1 MADRAHQMT
10 DQIIAET
17 ERRLAAEYH
26 QAAKEV
32 EEKLNDYLRRYRK
45 KDETWRKWVEEGKK
59 TKEEYEQ
66 WRKGQLAVGKRWRD
80 MKNQLAKDLRN
91 TDRIAKAIINGETPR
106 IYAINHAY
114 GTFQIESSGHIDT
127 SYTLYNREAMER
139 IIRENPEMLPP
150 PGPRMERRIAEGR
163 AERWT
168 RQKLQSD
175 MMQGILQGDSIPELA
190 KRISGNTERRNMAD
204 AVRYARTMATGAQ
217 NAGRYDSY
225 RRARD
230 MGIDLVIEWAATLD
244 GRTRHAHR
252 EMHGQ
257 RTTVDEPFYTPDG
270 FTILYPGQGG
280 EDIPQREIWNCFVGD
295 TFVST
300 DSNIERSYRH
310 KYKGELVSIKTSCG
324 VSFTCTPNHPI
335 LTPRGWI
342 HANALNEGDNILI
355 TTVRELDS
363 AGIDPNINHAPP
375 RMKTIHQLLKM
386 FPCER
391 ASGLSV
397 DFHGDTATSNVEV
410 VSKEGLLWNNGDSCI
425 SKPVDKFGFKNAG
438 SLILGKCHL
447 VPCFRGI
454 YITALRF
461 MGGGRK
467 ALSFFRRSL
476 CHSNKH
482 GFGTVA
488 RSNTCV
494 SEYAINDLPTMT
506 NIRSELIDGLAG
518 KVFVDNVVAID
529 RKPSGLFCHV
539 YNLQTENGYYFV
551 GNSISQNGCSDNGNY
566 AAIAKNCRCS
576 LLAWVAGFEHETM
589 RESDDV
595 DDFDEWLNGH
605 GDSREILSQWD
616 TGNAIKMQYVRGYKN
631 G

>member
-17 ERRLAAEYH
+17 ERRLATEYH

-225 RRARD
+225 RRAKD

-257 RTTVDEPFYTPDG
+257 RTTIDEPFYTPDG

-295 TFVST
+295 TNVTT
-300 DSNIERSYRH
+300 DSEIIRSYKH
-310 KYKGELVSIKTSCG
+310 EYTGELITVETSCG
-324 VSFTCTPNHPI
+324 VKFTCTPNHPI
-335 LTPRGWI
+335 LTPAGWVPV
-342 HANALNEGDNILI
+342 ALLNKGDNLLI
-355 TTVRELDS
+355 ASIGDGAGFVGNGNVDHVHSTFHALHDSLQDFGRTEELPMSDF
-363 AGIDPNINHAPP
+363 N
-375 RMKTIHQLLKM
+375 
-386 FPCER
+386 
-391 ASGLSV
+391 
-397 DFHGDTATSNVEV
+397 FHGDIPTSNVEV
-410 VSKEGLLWNNGDSCI
+410 VSKEGELRSCLN
-425 SKPVDKFGFKNAG
+425 PGFVENVDKVRFKHTNAFVFGKSHFVTGFRRVYISAFRFMRSRYKA
-438 SLILGKCHL
+438 LTFFL
-447 VPCFRGI
+447 RGI
-454 YITALRF
+454 
-461 MGGGRK
+461 
-467 ALSFFRRSL
+467 
-476 CHSNKH
+476 CHTNVH

-488 RSNTCV
+488 RSDSRV
-494 SEYAINDLPTMT
+494 SENTVNNLPRMS
-506 NIRSELIDGLAG
+506 NFFGKGFDGLPG
-518 KVFVDNVVAID
+518 NVFVDNIVSID
-529 RKPSGLFCHV
+529 RYTGRHIHV

-551 GNSISQNGCSDNGNY
+551 NNIIEQSEGKSNGNF
-566 AAIAKNCRCS
+566 AIAHNCRCT

-616 TGNAIKMQYVRGYKN
+616 TGNAIKMQYIRGYRN

>member
-150 PGPRMERRIAEGR
+150 PGPRMEKRIAEGK

-190 KRISGNTERRNMAD
+190 KRISGNTERRNLAD

-230 MGIDLVIEWAATLD
+230 MGIELVIEWAATLD

-280 EDIPQREIWNCFVGD
+280 EDVPQRTIWNC
-295 TFVST
+295 
-300 DSNIERSYRH
+300 R
-310 KYKGELVSIKTSCG
+310 
-324 VSFTCTPNHPI
+324 CT
-335 LTPRGWI
+335 
-342 HANALNEGDNILI
+342 
-355 TTVRELDS
+355 
-363 AGIDPNINHAPP
+363 
-375 RMKTIHQLLKM
+375 
-386 FPCER
+386 
-391 ASGLSV
+391 
-397 DFHGDTATSNVEV
+397 
-410 VSKEGLLWNNGDSCI
+410 
-425 SKPVDKFGFKNAG
+425 
-438 SLILGKCHL
+438 
-447 VPCFRGI
+447 
-454 YITALRF
+454 
-461 MGGGRK
+461 
-467 ALSFFRRSL
+467 
-476 CHSNKH
+476 
-482 GFGTVA
+482 
-488 RSNTCV
+488 
-494 SEYAINDLPTMT
+494 
-506 NIRSELIDGLAG
+506 
-518 KVFVDNVVAID
+518 
-529 RKPSGLFCHV
+529 
-539 YNLQTENGYYFV
+539 
-551 GNSISQNGCSDNGNY
+551 
-566 AAIAKNCRCS
+566 

-595 DDFDEWLNGH
+595 EDFDEWLNGH
-605 GDSREILSQWD
+605 GDSQDILSEWD
-616 TGNAIKMQYVRGYKN
+616 TGEAIRMQYVRGYKN